1 MNEKLKKE
9 IISYYDERAEEYDEI
24 YGGKGPAI
32 PDSDAYKNDVTKI
45 KQMVSEFGRGH
56 LIDIGCGTGFWL
68 PYYAQN
74 CSQITLIEQ

>member
-32 PDSDAYKNDVTKI
+32 PDSDAYKT
-45 KQMVSEFGRGH
+45 M
-56 LIDIGCGTGFWL
+56 
-68 PYYAQN
+68 
-74 CSQITLIEQ
+74 